1 MTKIKICGITRESET
16 EVLNRMQVDYAGFVF
31 FEKSKRNVSIEQA
44 KEIKKHLKSSIKTV
58 AVTVNPALDLI
69 DEIIEAGFDI
79 LQIHKMQKFPENLK
93 IPVWVACQVRS
104 REEAE
109 EINVPDGISG
119 ILLDAPEFGSG
130 KTFSWQDFPMKKRRE
145 WQERRIPFILAGGLS
160 SENVEEGIRL
170 FEPDVVDVSSSVE
183 GEHGKD
189 HKKVE
194 AFVRK
199 VREHE

>member
-1 MTKIKICGITRESET
+1 
-16 EVLNRMQVDYAGFVF
+16 
-31 FEKSKRNVSIEQA
+31 
-44 KEIKKHLKSSIKTV
+44 
-58 AVTVNPALDLI
+58 
-69 DEIIEAGFDI
+69 
-79 LQIHKMQKFPENLK
+79 
-93 IPVWVACQVRS
+93 
-104 REEAE
+104 
-109 EINVPDGISG
+109 
-119 ILLDAPEFGSG
+119 
-130 KTFSWQDFPMKKRRE
+130 MKKRRE

-189 HKKVE
+189 YKKVE

>member
-1 MTKIKICGITRESET
+1 M
-16 EVLNRMQVDYAGFVF
+16 
-31 FEKSKRNVSIEQA
+31 
-44 KEIKKHLKSSIKTV
+44 
-58 AVTVNPALDLI
+58 
-69 DEIIEAGFDI
+69 
-79 LQIHKMQKFPENLK
+79 
-93 IPVWVACQVRS
+93 RS

-119 ILLDAPEFGSG
+119 ILLDAPEYGSG

>member
-1 MTKIKICGITRESET
+1 M
-16 EVLNRMQVDYAGFVF
+16 
-31 FEKSKRNVSIEQA
+31 
-44 KEIKKHLKSSIKTV
+44 
-58 AVTVNPALDLI
+58 I

-79 LQIHKMQKFPENLK
+79 LQIHKMQEFPENLK
-93 IPVWVACQVRS
+93 IPVWVAYQVRS
-104 REEAE
+104 RKEAE

-119 ILLDAPEFGSG
+119 ILLDAPEYGSG

-189 HKKVE
+189 YKKVE

>member
-1 MTKIKICGITRESET
+1 MAKIKICGITRESET
-16 EVLNRMQVDYAGFVF
+16 EVLNQMQVDYAGFVF

-44 KEIKKHLKSSIKTV
+44 KEIKKHLKPSIKTV

-79 LQIHKMQKFPENLK
+79 LQIHK

>member
-1 MTKIKICGITRESET
+1 MKP
-16 EVLNRMQVDYAGFVF
+16 
-31 FEKSKRNVSIEQA
+31 
-44 KEIKKHLKSSIKTV
+44 SIKTV

-79 LQIHKMQKFPENLK
+79 LQIHKMQEFPENLK

-119 ILLDAPEFGSG
+119 ILLDAPEYGSG
-130 KTFSWQDFPMKKRRE
+130 KTFPGRISNEKRRE